1 MAAEKIVSESAL
13 RAIASD
19 IKGAIDAK
27 PEFTDLIGT
36 LTAGNT
42 SITFSDASIT
52 SNSTIDYYTN
62 YFGINPVGVNV
73 SNGRVVLTFEEQ
85 DIDISVKVRVS

>member
-19 IKGAIDAK
+19 IKEAIDAK
-27 PEFTDLIGT
+27 TEFTDLIGT

-42 SITFSDASIT
+42 SITFSDASVT
-52 SNSTIDYYTN
+52 PTSTIDYYTD
-62 YFGINPVGVNV
+62 YFGVNPVGVSV
-73 SNGRVVLTFEEQ
+73 RTGSVTLTFEAQ
-85 DIDISVKVRVS
+85 DIDLGVKVRVS